1 MTAEKLW
8 GKRFE
13 KPPSPLAQKFTSG
26 RDVQGKPAA
35 DERLIPYDIWG
46 SRAHV
51 VMLAKAGILPGR
63 QARILSKGLHQ
74 IEDLWRQGGF
84 LLDPFQED
92 VHTNIEG
99 WLTKKYGSQTG
110 GRLHTAR
117 SRNDQIAVDMRLY
130 LRDCALT
137 FSSEVLFLLEVL
149 IRLARRHRDQIF
161 PGYTHHQPAQV
172 TTLGHILLG
181 FGESFLRDA
190 QRFQEWFDRFNK
202 NPLGSMTGY
211 STTLRIDR
219 KLTSKLMGFDG
230 PTQSS
235 LDPIQN
241 RWEAEAEL
249 GFALSTLMNHLSS
262 LAQTLILF
270 STGEFNLIHLDDSY
284 CTGSSMMPQKRNPD
298 PLEVTKAKAAL
309 IHGHLQTLISIGRSL
324 FLGYNRD
331 TQWTKYLVMDLID
344 ESASAPKVM
353 AEILASIQVNG
364 KRAAELCQMG
374 FITSPDLVER
384 LVAEWH
390 IPFRLA
396 KKAVE
401 RAVRYSEAE
410 GADKIS
416 LSAFE
421 KALKEE
427 KISVSGDQ
435 KFIDRAQNPKILV
448 GLRKATGGSSP
459 EGLKENISNLD
470 RSKNALLK
478 WVSAKRSQISS
489 AESLLRKQEKAIYL

>member
-1 MTAEKLW
+1 MKAEKLW

-26 RDVQGKPAA
+26 RDVQAKPAA
-35 DERLIPYDIWG
+35 DVRLISYDIWG

-51 VMLAKAGILPGR
+51 IMLAKAGILPR
-63 QARILSKGLHQ
+63 KQARVLGKGLRQ
-74 IEDLWRQGGF
+74 IEDLWRQGKF
-84 LLDPFQED
+84 LLDFSQED
-92 VHTNIEG
+92 VHTNIES
-99 WLTKKYGSQTG
+99 WLTKKYGAQTG

-137 FSSEVLFLLEVL
+137 FSTEVLFLLDVL
-149 IRLARRHRDQIF
+149 IWLARKHRDQIF

-190 QRFQEWFDRFNK
+190 KRFQEWFDRFNT

-211 STTLRIDR
+211 STTLSIDR
-219 KLTSKLMGFDG
+219 KLTSRLMGFDG

-270 STGEFNLIHLDDSY
+270 STGEFNLVHLDDSY

-331 TQWTKYLVMDLID
+331 TQWTKYLIMDLID
-344 ESASAPKVM
+344 ESAAAPKII

-364 KRAAELCQMG
+364 KRAAELCQKG

-384 LVAEWH
+384 MVAEWR
-390 IPFRLA
+390 IPFRSA

-401 RAVRYSEAE
+401 RAVKYSESE

-416 LSAFE
+416 LSALE
-421 KALKEE
+421 RALKDER
-427 KISVSGDQ
+427 IAVSGNQ
-435 KFIDRAQNPKILV
+435 EFIESAQDPKILV
-448 GLRKATGGSSP
+448 GLRKTTGGSSP
-459 EGLKENISNLD
+459 ERLKESISNLD
-470 RSKNALLK
+470 RSKNVLLK
-478 WVSAKRSQISS
+478 WVSAKRNQLSS
-489 AESLLRKQEKAIYL
+489 AESLLRRQEKTL

>member
-1 MTAEKLW
+1 MKAEKLW

-26 RDVQGKPAA
+26 RDVQGKAAA

-51 VMLAKAGILPGR
+51 VMLSKAGILPR
-63 QARILSKGLHQ
+63 KEARLLGSGLRQ
-74 IEDLWRQGGF
+74 IEDLWRQGKF
-84 LLDPFQED
+84 SLDPSQED
-92 VHTNIEG
+92 VHTNIES
-99 WLTKKYGSQTG
+99 WLTEKYGMQTG

-130 LRDCALT
+130 LRDCTLT
-137 FSSEVLFLLEVL
+137 FASEILVLLEVL
-149 IRLARRHRDQIF
+149 IRLAGEHRTQIF

-172 TTLGHILLG
+172 TTFAHILLG

-190 QRFQEWFDRFNK
+190 QRLMDWFGRFNK

-211 STTLRIDR
+211 STTLGIDR
-219 KLTSKLMGFDG
+219 RLTSKLMGFEA
-230 PTQSS
+230 PTLTS

-249 GFALSTLMNHLSS
+249 GFALSLFMNHSSS

-270 STGEFNLIHLDDSY
+270 STDEFDLIHLDDSY
-284 CTGSSMMPQKRNPD
+284 CSGSSMMPQKRNPD
-298 PLEVTKAKAAL
+298 PLEVIKAKTAL
-309 IHGHLQTLISIGRSL
+309 VHGHLQTLISIGRSL

-344 ESASAPKVM
+344 ESAAAPKVL
-353 AEILASIQVNG
+353 AEILSSIRVNG
-364 KRAAELCQMG
+364 RRAAELCQKG

-384 LVAEWH
+384 MVAEWR

-401 RAVRYSEAE
+401 KAVKYSEME
-410 GADKIS
+410 GRDKIS
-416 LSAFE
+416 LRAFE
-421 KALKEE
+421 QAMKED
-427 KISVSGDQ
+427 KISFSAGQ
-435 KFIDRAQNPKILV
+435 TLLDRFQNPKILI
-448 GLRKATGGSSP
+448 GLRKTTGGPSP
-459 EGLKENISNLD
+459 EALKETLSHMD
-470 RSKNALLK
+470 REKKAILK
-478 WVSAKRSQISS
+478 WVSAKRNQLSS
-489 AESLLRKQEKAIYL
+489 AESLLRRQEKAL